1 MKMIQRRLPRYYIN
15 NTNQSSPQQDIP
27 DASLKQPQNR
37 NSHSE
42 VTVTDKD
49 IKEVIENMAK
59 TSVPGPD
66 RITASI
72 YKEYSDQLI
81 YLIKKIWQISLESE
95 KLSRRYCS
103 RNYYTNL

>member
-59 TSVPGPD
+59 TSVQ
-66 RITASI
+66 
-72 YKEYSDQLI
+72 DQTGSQLAFTKNI
-81 YLIKKIWQISLESE
+81 QIN
-95 KLSRRYCS
+95 LS
-103 RNYYTNL
+103 TL

>member
-1 MKMIQRRLPRYYIN
+1 MIQRRLPRYYIN

-59 TSVPGPD
+59 TSVQ
-66 RITASI
+66 
-72 YKEYSDQLI
+72 DQTGSQLAFTKNI
-81 YLIKKIWQISLESE
+81 QIN
-95 KLSRRYCS
+95 LS
-103 RNYYTNL
+103 TL

>member
-1 MKMIQRRLPRYYIN
+1 
-15 NTNQSSPQQDIP
+15 
-27 DASLKQPQNR
+27 
-37 NSHSE
+37 
-42 VTVTDKD
+42 
-49 IKEVIENMAK
+49 MAI

-81 YLIKKIWQISLESE
+81 YPIKKIWQISLESE
-95 KLSRRYCS
+95 KISRRYCS